1 MSCEICL
8 VPLVVTSGFFWRLI
22 AGALLLLEDNCDTE
36 DSEILLVVLD
46 GDDADDK
53 DEEDRAGGDGGDR
66 GMERRDGSSM
76 EGTLQHDPS
85 SSSSCFGGAAASP
98 YNSPSKSN
106 RQRRQQRQQRR
117 RRAWETN
124 HPVVVVTSASSIA
137 PVADDHGSKGELEAS
152 ECDYTNDSFEEDDDN
167 GEGKLSGDESQMS

>member
-46 GDDADDK
+46 GDEADDK
-53 DEEDRAGGDGGDR
+53 DEVDRDGGDR
-66 GMERRDGSSM
+66 GMERRDESST

-85 SSSSCFGGAAASP
+85 SSSSCVGGGAAASP

-117 RRAWETN
+117 RRAWQTN

-137 PVADDHGSKGELEAS
+137 PVTDDPGSKGELEAR

-167 GEGKLSGDESQMS
+167 GEGKLSGDESQLS